1 MIPAS
6 STILSLIR
14 RAVVEHT
21 ALLRERDSRGDGDG
35 DLRLALMQADRMP
48 AAPNSR

>member
-6 STILSLIR
+6 STILLLIR
-14 RAVVEHT
+14 PAALEHA

-35 DLRLALMQADRMP
+35 DLRLALMPADRMP

>member
-6 STILSLIR
+6 SAILLLIR
-14 RAVVEHT
+14 RSAVEHA
-21 ALLRERDSRGDGDG
+21 ALLRGRDSRGDGDG